1 MDQAKRLTLNTS
13 PCKNQRYK
21 RICGRGGIGR
31 LGGFRF
37 LCESVQVR
45 VLSSAPYRVF
55 ITDLAVV
62 DTRFFLIVPYI
73 FDIMKM
79 KGSDRMRKNLV
90 KSVCVIILTVLIL
103 CSGCTAALQEL
114 ENAEV
119 RQSTEGMLDALIAND
134 FQTAYSL
141 VNKICAEEDFKPA
154 FTQMQELLGNV
165 DTYEL
170 KLLSIYTNGTL
181 TNGQKVSSVSSV
193 YEMTTQSGRII
204 VSIRMDDQVGLNSF
218 YLTPYEKTDYYF
230 TGTLNNLKDATGAQW
245 GFLLLNVIAIGFTV
259 FALVDCSRQKIK
271 KKALWILLLLLGF
284 ISLGAT
290 ISSTS
295 FRLNFNVGW
304 ITAYSALI
312 RYGSGTVML
321 RLMLPVGTIIYFAM
335 RRSLLKE
342 STPAIVTSEK
352 EPETMEE
359 EIPTDQ
365 QPNPV
370 LMDDQTEATTDIR
383 QEQG

>member
-1 MDQAKRLTLNTS
+1 
-13 PCKNQRYK
+13 
-21 RICGRGGIGR
+21 
-31 LGGFRF
+31 
-37 LCESVQVR
+37 
-45 VLSSAPYRVF
+45 
-55 ITDLAVV
+55 
-62 DTRFFLIVPYI
+62 
-73 FDIMKM
+73 
-79 KGSDRMRKNLV
+79 
-90 KSVCVIILTVLIL
+90 
-103 CSGCTAALQEL
+103 
-114 ENAEV
+114 
-119 RQSTEGMLDALIAND
+119 
-134 FQTAYSL
+134 
-141 VNKICAEEDFKPA
+141 
-154 FTQMQELLGNV
+154 
-165 DTYEL
+165 
-170 KLLSIYTNGTL
+170 
-181 TNGQKVSSVSSV
+181 
-193 YEMTTQSGRII
+193 
-204 VSIRMDDQVGLNSF
+204 MDDQVGLNSF

-359 EIPTDQ
+359 EIPSDQ
-365 QPNPV
+365 QPNSV
-370 LMDDQTEATTDIR
+370 LMDDQTEATPDIH
-383 QEQG
+383 

>member
-1 MDQAKRLTLNTS
+1 M
-13 PCKNQRYK
+13 
-21 RICGRGGIGR
+21 
-31 LGGFRF
+31 
-37 LCESVQVR
+37 
-45 VLSSAPYRVF
+45 F

-103 CSGCTAALQEL
+103 CSGCAAVLQAL

-170 KLLSIYTNGTL
+170 KLLSIYTNSTL

-342 STPAIVTSEK
+342 STPTIVTSEK

-359 EIPTDQ
+359 EIPSDQ

-370 LMDDQTEATTDIR
+370 LMDDQTEATPDIH
-383 QEQG
+383 

>member
-1 MDQAKRLTLNTS
+1 
-13 PCKNQRYK
+13 
-21 RICGRGGIGR
+21 
-31 LGGFRF
+31 
-37 LCESVQVR
+37 
-45 VLSSAPYRVF
+45 
-55 ITDLAVV
+55 
-62 DTRFFLIVPYI
+62 
-73 FDIMKM
+73 
-79 KGSDRMRKNLV
+79 
-90 KSVCVIILTVLIL
+90 
-103 CSGCTAALQEL
+103 
-114 ENAEV
+114 
-119 RQSTEGMLDALIAND
+119 MLDALIAND

-141 VNKICAEEDFKPA
+141 VNKICAEEDFKPT

-170 KLLSIYTNGTL
+170 KLLSIYTNVTL

-204 VSIRMDDQVGLNSF
+204 VSIIMDDQVGLNSF

-245 GFLLLNVIAIGFTV
+245 GFLLLNVITIGFTV

-342 STPAIVTSEK
+342 STPAVVTSEK

-359 EIPTDQ
+359 EIPSDQ

-370 LMDDQTEATTDIR
+370 LMDDQTEATPDIH
-383 QEQG
+383 

>member
-1 MDQAKRLTLNTS
+1 
-13 PCKNQRYK
+13 
-21 RICGRGGIGR
+21 
-31 LGGFRF
+31 
-37 LCESVQVR
+37 
-45 VLSSAPYRVF
+45 
-55 ITDLAVV
+55 
-62 DTRFFLIVPYI
+62 
-73 FDIMKM
+73 
-79 KGSDRMRKNLV
+79 MRKNLV

-103 CSGCTAALQEL
+103 CSGCTKVLEDL
-114 ENAEV
+114 ENAQV
-119 RQSTEGMLDALIAND
+119 RQSAEGMLDALISND

-141 VNKICAEEDFKPA
+141 VNKICSEEDFKPA

-170 KLLSIYTNGTL
+170 KLLSIFANSTVS
-181 TNGQKVSSVSSV
+181 NGQRISSISSV
-193 YEMTTQSGRII
+193 YEMMTKNGSVVVNIRI
-204 VSIRMDDQVGLNSF
+204 DDQVGLNSF

-259 FALVDCSRQKIK
+259 FALVDCCRQKIK

-284 ISLGAT
+284 VSLSAT
-290 ISSTS
+290 ISSTN

-304 ITAYSALI
+304 IIAYSALI
-312 RYGSGTVML
+312 RYGSGAVML

-342 STPAIVTSEK
+342 STPAIITSEK
-352 EPETMEE
+352 EPENMEE
-359 EIPTDQ
+359 DILSDQ

-370 LMDDQTEATTDIR
+370 LMDDQAEAKPDIR
-383 QEQG
+383 

>member
-1 MDQAKRLTLNTS
+1 MS
-13 PCKNQRYK
+13 
-21 RICGRGGIGR
+21 I
-31 LGGFRF
+31 F
-37 LCESVQVR
+37 LDI
-45 VLSSAPYRVF
+45 F
-55 ITDLAVV
+55 
-62 DTRFFLIVPYI
+62 

-103 CSGCTAALQEL
+103 CSGCTAVLQEL

-359 EIPTDQ
+359 KIPSDQ

-370 LMDDQTEATTDIR
+370 LMDDQTEATPDIR
-383 QEQG
+383 